1 MSDKIMLDHDEFQNL
16 KNLTRAA
23 RAEYLRRH
31 ATPALGAI
39 ASRLR
44 THYVIAIV
52 AILLISFGVKMF
64 FLSAPT
70 AGANTLAAPTSM
82 NVLQHSDHLHKNNLP
97 RSS

>member
-1 MSDKIMLDHDEFQNL
+1 V
-16 KNLTRAA
+16 RA
-23 RAEYLRRH
+23 
-31 ATPALGAI
+31 PALWLSFCELVKVDG
-39 ASRLR
+39 R
-44 THYVIAIV
+44 YVIAFV